1 MPLKISL
8 RLRLLLILVALF
20 TLVWVL
26 VTTASYYAAQ
36 HEVEELFDAQLAQYA
51 RTLQALTQHRIG
63 AADQARISLDKSF
76 FGHSYEKK
84 VAFQVWNDG
93 VLVLHSDNA
102 PPQPMSPLYG
112 FTDQLLDGRL
122 WRVFAMPAAEG
133 AAGIQVAERYDV
145 RDELVHKISLQVL
158 YPLIIALPLLSV
170 VLWFAVGGGLRPL
183 NRITEEVGAR
193 SPRDLQPLAAAGIPS
208 EIRPLVAA
216 LNRLLE
222 RLRRA
227 LENER
232 RFTSDAA
239 HELRTPLAILKTQ
252 AQVAQ
257 GAVSEAER
265 RAALARIGE
274 GVDRGT
280 RLVGQL
286 LALARIDPQTAGQEV
301 ESVDLAGLAAR
312 VVAEYAPAAVEKGV
326 DLGLED
332 GATGRVCG
340 YPEALEVVL
349 RNLVDNAVK
358 YTPEGGRVDVSV
370 ETGAEGVQ
378 LAVTDTGPGIVPELR
393 EQVFERFY
401 RVAGSEVE
409 GCGLGLSIVRQ
420 IVDLHQAEVAIDPGY
435 DAGVRVTIR
444 FPRML

>member
-51 RTLQALTQHRIG
+51 RTLQALTQDRIG

-286 LALARIDPQTAGQEV
+286 LALARIDPKTAGQEA

-312 VVAEYAPAAVEKGV
+312 VVAEYAPAAVAKGV

-420 IVDLHQAEVAIDPGY
+420 IADLHQAEVAINPGY